1 MSEVE
6 NGSVTGVRY
15 HGIGSFEAIGCLQL
29 AEIGDVFE
37 LAASERFDQR
47 KSPEGS
53 AWKMHH
59 HCGKA
64 LHISVDSELN
74 SQVRE
79 KDAEPLIF
87 EPDVDWNTFKGANI
101 INDY

>member
-37 LAASERFDQR
+37 LAASERLD
-47 KSPEGS
+47 
-53 AWKMHH
+53 
-59 HCGKA
+59 
-64 LHISVDSELN
+64 
-74 SQVRE
+74 
-79 KDAEPLIF
+79 
-87 EPDVDWNTFKGANI
+87 
-101 INDY
+101 